1 MIILIT
7 NWGIISI
14 FFCKDKNQDMKL
26 SKNSNDWAEKLAP
39 ILKKYEN
46 KKHPLDYHNLYELLV
61 MVILSARDT
70 DAKINKIAPGLFEV
84 YPNMESL
91 SVSNV
96 ETLILQI
103 SKVRN
108 FGTKAHC

>member
-1 MIILIT
+1 
-7 NWGIISI
+7 
-14 FFCKDKNQDMKL
+14 MKL

-61 MVILSARDT
+61 MVILSTRDT
-70 DAKINKIAPGLFEV
+70 DAKINKIAPGQFEV

>member
-1 MIILIT
+1 
-7 NWGIISI
+7 
-14 FFCKDKNQDMKL
+14 MKL

-61 MVILSARDT
+61 MVILSTRDT